1 MQTIAIQPRD
11 ELSAPIPSGKTKPYQ
26 NTRRSGFLFHSVF
39 SQLREARARLTIHRM
54 VAAALAAAICF
65 PVLAQ
70 ENWES
75 VDAGKALL
83 KFENAK
89 RYTLLQSKDWKKT
102 LEQSEWTLDDGST
115 VYFHVTRMGSGWLLV
130 KGGETLQDLFQRV
143 FPNAELVEVGEPFIN
158 RDRGTRGQAQWLR
171 YRSLGNHCVLIRQY
185 GWDDDTDITG
195 RVPMGN
201 RVAIGYR
208 CAGTELSQ
216 AEIKDLIERIDF

>member
-1 MQTIAIQPRD
+1 MKTNAVQTRH
-11 ELSAPIPSGKTKPYQ
+11 ELSVPVLSGKTTAPE
-26 NTRRSGFLFHSVF
+26 NTRLSDFLYHSPF
-39 SQLREARARLTIHRM
+39 SQLREARVRSTIYRM
-54 VAAALAAAICF
+54 LAAALAAAICL

-102 LEQSEWTLDDGST
+102 LEQSEWTLDDGSV

-130 KGGETLQDLFQRV
+130 KGGETLEDLFQRV

-208 CAGTELSQ
+208 CAGAELTQ